1 MTKIQNIE
9 KLQHFLKEGPAKTP
23 SILRELDISQPTFSR
38 LWATARDGVV
48 LGAGKARQYAL
59 RRHIQGVDLPIPI
72 FRISEE
78 GRLTP
83 VGYLDVLQSEF
94 YATIPVEGSGYD
106 VFRGLPFFIRD
117 LRPQGFLG
125 RMEPGRNQD
134 LDLPENILHWTDE
147 QVLKYLSRR
156 SENVPGD
163 LILGNESYTRYIESS
178 AALER
183 QVIPAAERTVRY
195 PKMAEDSMQ
204 GEPPGSSAGGE
215 QPKFTA
221 IIHRE
226 GSEMLIEHVIV
237 KFSPQVDT
245 PSGRRWGDLL
255 ISEHLALKV
264 LARNGIPAAKTAIL
278 ELDSRV
284 FLEVVRFDR
293 IGLKGRLPIA
303 TFSALDGDLGMM
315 DQNWTAVA
323 RELGHLGELPAKDI
337 MTVEILDLFG
347 SFIGNTDKHH
357 GNIAVSWT
365 FERKHRLLNA
375 YDMLPMLYRPNSHGE
390 IIERE
395 WLPVYMGRVELR
407 HLSKC
412 YDMAIQFWQDVIN
425 DPRIS
430 EDFKRVANH
439 HVKSIKPFAPDAGA
453 NRALLTEHSLSGAGH
468 EHLA

>member
-1 MTKIQNIE
+1 MAKIQKIE
-9 KLQHFLKEGPAKTP
+9 RLQHFLKAGPAKTP

-38 LWATARDGVV
+38 LWSTVRDGVV

-59 RRHIQGVDLPIPI
+59 RRHVQGVDVPIPI
-72 FRISEE
+72 FRVSEE
-78 GRLTP
+78 GGLAP
-83 VGYLDVLQSEF
+83 IGYLDVLQGEF
-94 YATIPVEGSGYD
+94 YAMIPLEGSGYG
-106 VFRGLPFFIRD
+106 VFRGMPFFTRD

-125 RMEPGRNQD
+125 RMEPGRNRD
-134 LDLPENILHWTDE
+134 LDLPDNILHWTDE
-147 QVLKYLSRR
+147 QVLKYISRR
-156 SENVPGD
+156 SENAAGD
-163 LILGNESYTRYIESS
+163 LILGNESYTRYIESF
-178 AALER
+178 ATLEK
-183 QVIPAAERTVRY
+183 QVIPAKERAMRY
-195 PKMAEDSMQ
+195 PGMADDSMQ

-221 IIHRE
+221 MIRRE
-226 GSEMLIEHVIV
+226 DDGMLVEHVIV

-255 ISEHLALKV
+255 ISEHLALQV
-264 LARNGIPAAKTAIL
+264 LARNGIAAAKSAIL
-278 ELDSRV
+278 ELGSRI

-293 IGLKGRLPIA
+293 VGLRGRLPMA

-323 RELGHLGELPAKDI
+323 RELGRLGELSGKDI
-337 MTVEILDLFG
+337 ITVEILDLFG

-390 IIERE
+390 IIERD

-412 YDMAIQFWQDVIN
+412 YDMALQFWQDVIN

-430 EDFKRVANH
+430 EDFKRVADR
-439 HVKSIKPFAPDAGA
+439 HVKAIQPFAPAAGV
-453 NRALLTEHSLSGAGH
+453 LSQ
-468 EHLA
+468 